1 MHLPKSP
8 SSVRTSNILVAGL
21 LSSLCFGA
29 LSHKSNAQTAD
40 DVNAT
45 ELHAEKLTNTAF
57 TIRVL
62 PALQDDGKKSQV
74 TKDAVQSA
82 ITTIQKRI
90 KGLGIKNFHAKAQ
103 GDEQITL
110 ELVSISKDQLDSA
123 RTTLTRPAL
132 LELKL
137 VHPENRILADRV
149 AADPENAVIPGYELK
164 LYRDTDFDGT
174 ETKENILIRQR
185 SSLDGSYIIHAH
197 EQHGAYEGT
206 LAVELNEE
214 GSKRM
219 FATTGAMN
227 HGRDRL
233 AIVLDGKVLSA
244 PVVQAPLSKRFQIT
258 GMNNV
263 QEAKALAIALQ
274 NQLKNPLKIEDE
286 RQFEPKPTK

>member
-1 MHLPKSP
+1 MHLPKFP
-8 SSVRTSNILVAGL
+8 SSLRTSNILVTGL
-21 LSSLCFGA
+21 LSSLCFGT
-29 LSHKSNAQTAD
+29 LFHEGQAQVAE
-40 DVNAT
+40 VEKAS
-45 ELHAEKLTNTAF
+45 ELGSETLGNTAF

-62 PALQDDGKKSQV
+62 PALQDDGKKSPV

-90 KGLGIKNFHAKAQ
+90 KGLGIKNFHTKAH

-110 ELVSISKDQLDSA
+110 ELVGISKDQLDSA

-149 AADPENAVIPGYELK
+149 AADPENETIPGYELK
-164 LYRDTDFDGT
+164 IYRDTDSDGT

-185 SSLDGSYIIHAH
+185 ASLDGSYIMHAQ
-197 EQHGAYEGT
+197 EQHDAYEGT
-206 LAVELNEE
+206 LSIELNEE

-219 FATTGAMN
+219 FATTDAMN

-233 AIVLDGKVLSA
+233 AIVLDGTILSA
-244 PVVQAPLSKRFQIT
+244 PVVQSALSKQFQIT
-258 GMNNV
+258 GMNDAKELA
-263 QEAKALAIALQ
+263 EALISP
-274 NQLKNPLKIEDE
+274 LKNPLKIEDE
-286 RQFEPKPTK
+286 RQFEPKPEK